1 MLAVA
6 EINAAGGLLGRE
18 IDIVIG
24 DCGATP
30 AEAALETTSM
40 VEIEG
45 VAAIVGMHPSD
56 IRQKVAAVLHGRI
69 PYVFTPEHE
78 GGDPGPGVLAIGDT
92 AARLVTPAIAWLR
105 ETAGL
110 SRFFLVGND
119 YVWPRA
125 SMLQARGI
133 VQAAGG
139 EVAGEVFLPYGRAD
153 YEPVFDAIRRS
164 RAQVVVLFL
173 LGLENIGF
181 NRAFAAAGLAGG
193 VRRVALATD
202 ETVLYAIG
210 PESVEGLLVA
220 SGYFSNLRSAAN
232 AAFLESYYGCFGDAS
247 PPANAFGQ
255 SCYEGFHTLVAVA
268 NAAGSLAAEAFRG
281 GADGR
286 PSGVCARTARSRGE
300 QGARP
305 LVHLA
310 AADDFEFRVLASY

>member
-18 IDIVIG
+18 IDMLIG

-30 AEAALETTSM
+30 TEAARETTSLIE
-40 VEIEG
+40 VEG

-56 IRQKVAAVLHGRI
+56 IRQKVTAVLNGRL
-69 PYVFTPEHE
+69 PYIFTPEHE
-78 GGDPGPGVLAIGDT
+78 GGDPGSGVLAIGDT
-92 AARLVTPAIAWLR
+92 AARLLTPAIAWLR
-105 ETAGL
+105 ETAGVD
-110 SRFFLVGND
+110 RFFLIGND

-139 EVAGEVFLPYGRAD
+139 DVAGEVLLPYGRAD
-153 YEPVFDAIRRS
+153 YEPVFDAVRRS
-164 RAQVVVLFL
+164 RAQAVVLFL

-181 NRAFAAAGLAGG
+181 NRAFAEAGLAGS

-210 PESVEGLLVA
+210 PDSVEGLLVA

-255 SCYEGFHTLVAVA
+255 SCYEGFHTLAAVA
-268 NAAGSLAAEAFRG
+268 NAAGSLSPEAFG
-281 GADGR
+281 GGR
-286 PSGVCARTARSRGE
+286 CSGIAARTARSRGE
-300 QGARP
+300 QGNRP

-310 AADDFEFRVLASY
+310 AADDFEFRLLASY